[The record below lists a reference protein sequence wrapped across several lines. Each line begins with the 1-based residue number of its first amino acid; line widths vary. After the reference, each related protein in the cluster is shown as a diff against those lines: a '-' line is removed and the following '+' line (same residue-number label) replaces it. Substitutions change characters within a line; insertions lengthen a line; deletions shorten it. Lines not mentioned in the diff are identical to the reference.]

1 MTTLLF
7 GKGTLKFDEVVAA
20 FLMNET
26 RRGSNGFSNDDQVAM
41 VTKEYSRG
49 RGWSK
54 EKEER
59 SQRSRSSGR
68 KFKCYYCDEEG
79 HMKKDCPKRKK
90 VLRDEKPSV
99 VGVAEGSSLYD
110 GGDVFLAT
118 DESPGKSNWILDSG
132 CSFHMSAVREHF
144 DTYQPCEKGT
154 VNMANGT
161 QSRIAG
167 VGTVRIRMFDGVVR
181 TVTGVRHVPG
191 LKRNL
196 ISLGTLD
203 ARGYRYSSQ
212 GGALKVSKGA
222 MVVLKGEMSG
232 GLYRLVGKV
241 QIDGAARE
249 ATTSDSSKR
258 HAVGRKWVTFASGVE
273 GGGDLG
279 RLS

>member
-1 MTTLLF
+1 M
-7 GKGTLKFDEVVAA
+7 
-20 FLMNET
+20 
-26 RRGSNGFSNDDQVAM
+26 
-41 VTKEYSRG
+41 
-49 RGWSK
+49 
-54 EKEER
+54 
-59 SQRSRSSGR
+59 
-68 KFKCYYCDEEG
+68 
-79 HMKKDCPKRKK
+79 
-90 VLRDEKPSV
+90 
-99 VGVAEGSSLYD
+99 
-110 GGDVFLAT
+110 
-118 DESPGKSNWILDSG
+118 
-132 CSFHMSAVREHF
+132 CSVREYF

-167 VGTVRIRMFDGVVR
+167 VGIVRIRMFDGVVR

-203 ARGYRYSSQ
+203 ARGDRYSSQ

-241 QIDGAARE
+241 QTGGAIRE
-249 ATTSDSSKR
+249 ATTSNSSKR
-258 HAVGRKWVTFASGVE
+258 HVARRKRVMFASSVK

-279 RLS
+279 GLS